1 MNLEKICR
9 EFAGDE
15 GLNKDICKL
24 FVLKSNFNLTCAADN
39 TTTTSMD
46 WLKVN
51 ETYPAI
57 FGISQGIQDNV
68 TSFLCNNEDNVQRRL
83 AFINSIRNPLS
94 QIGPL
99 IVLWFAGPWSDRKN
113 LRLPCMLVPYLGEA
127 IGYFS
132 E

>member
-9 EFAGDE
+9 EFASSD

-24 FVLKSNFNLTCAADN
+24 FVHKSNFDLDCMTPGNF
-39 TTTTSMD
+39 SMNWNKID
-46 WLKVN
+46 
-51 ETYPAI
+51 ETYPDI
-57 FGISQGIQDNV
+57 YGISAGIQENV
-68 TSFLCNNEDNVQRRL
+68 TSFLCNSEDGVQRRL
-83 AFINSIRNPLS
+83 ASINTIRNPLS

-132 E
+132 EL